1 MNTKS
6 VLVVDDKEM
15 MRDSVGSTLTR
26 AGFAVKTAVD
36 ARSALKE
43 IASKRPDVVVTDLNM
58 PGMTGVDLAGEIRSI
73 DDELPV
79 ILMTAFGSI
88 ETAVQA
94 MKNGAYD
101 YLTKP
106 FEGDEMI
113 IAVKRAISHASVL
126 RENAILRAGV
136 RSSSHLDGP
145 SGLDRIIGQSAAIRK
160 VREQVRAVASSQGT
174 VLITGE
180 SGVGKEVV
188 AHAVHDL
195 SPRNEAAYLA
205 VNCAALNE
213 SLLESELFG
222 HERGAFTGAD
232 KMRKGRFELADHGSL
247 LLDEVSE
254 VSPQIQ
260 AKLLRVLQE
269 RAFERVGSST
279 TIGVD
284 VRVIATSNR
293 DLPKAASMGEF
304 RQDLFYRLNVLP
316 IQIPAL
322 RDRLEDVKPLA
333 EHFVSKIC
341 VRDGRRQIKLSDDAI
356 ALLSGYQWPG
366 NVREL
371 QNICERAVVLSDIRA
386 TQIESATLEPW
397 LMESRPTPKAM
408 PLRPAS
414 ESAAQGSVTRDVSMP
429 APMSN
434 PMSGP
439 MSGSLSSAGAGQS
452 GFGHSSLSSGHSGM
466 SSSFAEPKMD
476 YRPGDK
482 TLAEIEREEIVATLQ
497 RFNGHRQKT
506 AKALGIG
513 VRTLGLKLKKWKED
527 SLVSQ
532 NL

>member
-1 MNTKS
+1 MNKS

-26 AGFAVKTAVD
+26 VGFAVRTAVD

-43 IASKRPDVVVTDLNM
+43 IAVKRPDVVVTDLNM
-58 PGMTGVDLAGEIRSI
+58 PGMTGVDLVAEVKAI
-73 DDELPV
+73 DEDMPV
-79 ILMTAFGSI
+79 ILMTAFGTV

-101 YLTKP
+101 YITKP

-113 IAVKRAISHASVL
+113 IAVKRALSHAAVVK
-126 RENAILRAGV
+126 ENAILKANARCNQA
-136 RSSSHLDGP
+136 LTGP
-145 SGLDRIIGQSAAIRK
+145 TGLDRIIGRSTAIRK
-160 VREQVRAVASSQGT
+160 VREQVRAVASSHGT

-195 SPRNEAAYLA
+195 SPRHDSAYLA

-232 KMRKGRFELADHGSL
+232 KMRKGRFELADNGSL

-293 DLPKAASMGEF
+293 DLPKASAMGEF

-316 IQIPAL
+316 IVIPPL
-322 RDRLEDVKPLA
+322 RDRLEDVQPLA
-333 EHFVSKIC
+333 EYFVEKITN
-341 VRDGRRQIKLSDDAI
+341 RDGRRSMRMSEGAI
-356 ALLSGYQWPG
+356 ELMGSYQWPG

-371 QNICERAVVLSDIRA
+371 QNICERAVVLSDPKA
-386 TQIESATLEPW
+386 TEIGRATLEPW
-397 LMESRPTPKAM
+397 LMESRPVQKAM
-408 PLRPAS
+408 PLRVAGNGIVQ
-414 ESAAQGSVTRDVSMP
+414 EVSAPLPSYSPPEQMA
-429 APMSN
+429 
-434 PMSGP
+434 
-439 MSGSLSSAGAGQS
+439 
-452 GFGHSSLSSGHSGM
+452 
-466 SSSFAEPKMD
+466 SFAEPKMD
-476 YRPGDK
+476 HRPGDR
-482 TLAEIEREEIVATLQ
+482 TLSVIEREEIVATLQ

-513 VRTLGLKLKKWKED
+513 VRTLGLKLKKWKEE
-527 SLVSQ
+527 SLVSP